1 MFTAIYNRKER
12 ERREGGR
19 KKGRKR
25 KEGRKEIQL
34 ETDETDSFDEI

>member
-12 ERREGGR
+12 EGRKGGR

-34 ETDETDSFDEI
+34 ETDETDSFEEI

>member
-12 ERREGGR
+12 EGRKGGR